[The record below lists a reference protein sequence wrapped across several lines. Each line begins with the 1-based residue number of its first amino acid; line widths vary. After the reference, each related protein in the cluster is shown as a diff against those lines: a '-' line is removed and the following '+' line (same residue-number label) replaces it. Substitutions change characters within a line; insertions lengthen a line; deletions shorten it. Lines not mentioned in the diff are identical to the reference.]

1 MRPARLVVT
10 SLAAVAFAAAAA
22 FAAGQQHGAGDPDH
36 AGHAGHGSATASA
49 DPSVTPL
56 TEPGQGAFAALSE
69 AVAALVADPDTDWS
83 RVDVVGLR
91 EHLLQMDALITDTVA
106 EARAIDGGHEF
117 TVRGE
122 GRALEA
128 IRAMVPAHARVL
140 EAGVGW
146 ETEVEPIEGGAV
158 LRVRSDDAAER
169 ERIGALGFHG
179 AMVTGDHHREHHWA
193 MVRGGTPHGH

>member
-1 MRPARLVVT
+1 MRPAILVVA
-10 SLAAVAFAAAAA
+10 SLASAALLVAAFAAA
-22 FAAGQQHGAGDPDH
+22 QRHGAANTDH
-36 AGHAGHGSATASA
+36 AGHLAHGADATSTDRSA
-49 DPSVTPL
+49 TPL

-69 AVAALVADPDTDWS
+69 AVAALAADPNTDWS
-83 RVDVVGLR
+83 RVDVAGLR
-91 EHLLQMDALITDTVA
+91 EHLVQMDSLITDTVA

-146 ETEVEPIEGGAV
+146 ETEVEPIGDGAI
-158 LRVRSDDAAER
+158 LRVRSDDAVER

-179 AMVTGDHHREHHWA
+179 AMVTGDHHREHHWT
-193 MVRGGTPHGH
+193 MVRGGEPHGH

>member
-1 MRPARLVVT
+1 MPPARLVVV
-10 SLAAVAFAAAAA
+10 SLAAVALAVAA
-22 FAAGQQHGAGDPDH
+22 FAAAQRHDAVGTDH
-36 AGHAGHGSATASA
+36 AGHAGHGANSAST
-49 DPSVTPL
+49 DPSATPL

-69 AVAALVADPDTDWS
+69 AVAALATDPDTDWT
-83 RVDVVGLR
+83 RVDVAGLR

-106 EARAIDGGHEF
+106 EARAVDGGHEF

-146 ETEVEPIEGGAV
+146 ETEVESIEGGAI
-158 LRVRSDDAAER
+158 LRVRSDAAAER
-169 ERIGALGFHG
+169 GRIGALGFHG
-179 AMVTGDHHREHHWA
+179 IMVTGDHHREHHWA
-193 MVRGGTPHGH
+193 MVRGEAPHGH